1 MLKLPFLFRAGIKS
15 PPPTCR
21 VKDFY
26 DLHGTDLGLGFYSE
40 QSTEAAHSDFLNS
53 VWLQGY
59 KVPDTHPKYRE
70 NLLNAGAK
78 YNSRHLK

>member
-1 MLKLPFLFRAGIKS
+1 MIS
-15 PPPTCR
+15 H